1 MTHRLSTAV
10 QLHTILVGLLLLP
23 SSTAYAQKV
32 AIWRIDALGGLSS
45 GIVSSLESIL
55 TRELGLLAGDVVPSA
70 RTLQRQHRS
79 ARLRSCQGHDA
90 CLARI
95 GRTLNARYIIAG
107 NLASLGRHYVV
118 TLKMVDCRTGRAIR
132 RISQPLSGQ
141 RAQLIDAMRF
151 AAYTMLA
158 PGRVLGSLQIMA
170 DHPGAHVFVDGRTV
184 GKTPLR
190 SALTGLKVG
199 SHTLKVTHPAYLD
212 FIRKVNVRFQKTTII
227 KIHLVRPKI
236 NRVVLPDGP
245 VTKDHP
251 IPFYS
256 KWWFWTAVS
265 VAAVAVGATVGW
277 AIGRS
282 VRPQA
287 QNVITCDDNACTRVG
302 P

>member
-1 MTHRLSTAV
+1 
-10 QLHTILVGLLLLP
+10 
-23 SSTAYAQKV
+23 
-32 AIWRIDALGGLSS
+32 
-45 GIVSSLESIL
+45 
-55 TRELGLLAGDVVPSA
+55 
-70 RTLQRQHRS
+70 
-79 ARLRSCQGHDA
+79 
-90 CLARI
+90 
-95 GRTLNARYIIAG
+95 
-107 NLASLGRHYVV
+107 
-118 TLKMVDCRTGRAIR
+118 MVDCRTGRAIR

-141 RAQLIDAMRF
+141 RAQLIEAMRF

-158 PGRVLGSLQIMA
+158 PSRVRGSLQVMA
-170 DHPGAHVFVDGRTV
+170 DHPGAQVFLDGKAV

-199 SHTLKVTHPAYLD
+199 NHTLKVTHPDYLD
-212 FIRKVNVRFQKTTII
+212 FVRKVAIHFQKTSLV

-236 NRVVLPDGP
+236 KRVVLPNGP

-282 VRPQA
+282 VRSQPQS
-287 QNVITCDDNACTRVG
+287 VIPCDDNACTRVG